1 VGPEPEE
8 EEVDE
13 ALLDAELD
21 ELEAGIG
28 GRQVS
33 PRYKAAVR
41 LCRQFT

>member
-28 GRQVS
+28 GRLY
-33 PRYKAAVR
+33 R
-41 LCRQFT
+41 